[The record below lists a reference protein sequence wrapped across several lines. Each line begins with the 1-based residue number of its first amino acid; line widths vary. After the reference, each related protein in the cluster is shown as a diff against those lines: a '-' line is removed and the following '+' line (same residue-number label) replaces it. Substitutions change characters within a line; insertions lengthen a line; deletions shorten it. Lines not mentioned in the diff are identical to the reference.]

1 MNINKKFPQKRV
13 LITGAGSGLGRAL
26 ALEFAEMHWNIA
38 IAEINQERG
47 QESARLVNKAGGT
60 GLYIHCDV
68 TRPGDFVKALAML
81 QQTWGGIDIL
91 VNNAGVTAGGHM
103 EKIPL
108 EDWERIITIN
118 MKSLIYGCRAV
129 IPEFKKRKSGY
140 IVNVASSAGLIC
152 IPECISYNMTKAAVI
167 AMSETLKAELSPD
180 NIGVSVVCP
189 TFFKT
194 NLMDQFT
201 STDERQRKLA
211 QRFFDKAGTSA
222 QTVARHVLKS
232 VAGGRFY
239 IIAQMDGKFMWYM
252 KRQFP
257 EIFLKAASFIYRKGL
272 YYRFLGIDPD
282 EVQ

>member
-26 ALEFAEMHWNIA
+26 ALEFAEMNWNIA
-38 IAEINQERG
+38 IAEINRERG
-47 QESARLVNKAGGT
+47 QESAQLVNKAGGNA
-60 GLYIHCDV
+60 LYIPCDV
-68 TRPGDFVKALAML
+68 TMPEDFVTALAML
-81 QQTWGGIDIL
+81 QQQWGGVDIL
-91 VNNAGVTAGGHM
+91 INNAGITAGGYM
-103 EKIPL
+103 EKISL

-129 IPEFKKRKSGY
+129 IPEFKKHKSGY
-140 IVNVASSAGLIC
+140 IINVASSAGLVC

-167 AMSETLKAELSPD
+167 AMSETLRAELSPD

-211 QRFFDKAGTSA
+211 QRFFDKASTSA
-222 QTVARHVLKS
+222 QVVAQHVIKS
-232 VAGGRFY
+232 IECGRFY

-257 EIFLKAASFIYRKGL
+257 EIFLKATCLIYRKGF
-272 YYRFLGIDPD
+272 YYKYLGFKPD
-282 EVQ
+282 ELQ